1 MFSQVCVM
9 PALVWMIAIPPTS
22 QNGKNK
28 NPGFG
33 AASLLL
39 LLLQQLWR
47 NHQPAIVVVVVGVV
61 G

>member
-39 LLLQQLWR
+39 LLQQLWR

-61 G
+61 GG